1 MAKNESVEFFLR
13 FLRERFN
20 AFRQALTLFLQM
32 LALDD
37 RTKKVET
44 AKAVVARLDDL
55 KRAMSTKDHP
65 GWIATL
71 EQKLQWYVKAVAAQP
86 EAGLQVIQTILSVNS
101 EIEKQTWD
109 FAGSSANV
117 AIDFAAIYQEY
128 YRESR
133 VPELF
138 DELVK
143 QLQEIVDSGEIDSLQ
158 AIKALE
164 KLIVTIK
171 RNARGD
177 FFSTRGAWEFTQLF
191 FKNYGLELLENAPGL
206 KHVVKAVRKTMSE
219 LDLEFAQVHD
229 QIRKRLTDV
238 SKSDLPI
245 LQYKPLAL
253 PAPKDKPEDA

>member
-101 EIEKQTWD
+101 EIEKQ
-109 FAGSSANV
+109 
-117 AIDFAAIYQEY
+117 
-128 YRESR
+128 
-133 VPELF
+133 
-138 DELVK
+138 
-143 QLQEIVDSGEIDSLQ
+143 
-158 AIKALE
+158 
-164 KLIVTIK
+164 
-171 RNARGD
+171 
-177 FFSTRGAWEFTQLF
+177 
-191 FKNYGLELLENAPGL
+191 
-206 KHVVKAVRKTMSE
+206 
-219 LDLEFAQVHD
+219 
-229 QIRKRLTDV
+229 
-238 SKSDLPI
+238 
-245 LQYKPLAL
+245 
-253 PAPKDKPEDA
+253 

>member
-143 QLQEIVDSGEIDSLQ
+143 HLQ